1 MQPPTWPVHS
11 RASEFK
17 AVSLLALGLG
27 MVGLDRFIIN
37 PLFPVMQKELGL
49 DYQDLGLISAAL
61 ALTWGMASIVSGRLA
76 DRVGPRRVLIAA
88 MAIFSLLVAT
98 TGLATGLGSL
108 LVIRSV
114 MGLAEGAY
122 VPASIVATVNASK
135 PSRVGL
141 NIGLQQMAQPLV
153 GLGLGPIIAVGLL
166 KVLPGWHYVFAA
178 VAVPGLLLAAVMAK
192 VLRDPAPVVRIA
204 AVPRNEAR
212 EWRAVALHGAVRVNT
227 AAMLCYLTCVITL
240 SAFMPNYL
248 TDYLRLNLNQMGMV
262 LTGQGAGSLIGM
274 VVIPALSDRVGRKPM
289 LIAALLAELVA
300 LWVLRTIG
308 AEPVKL
314 FAALF
319 VIAFMNSGAIAITVG
334 PLTSAAVPAR
344 LAASATGLVVG
355 VGEIVGGALAPAAA
369 GALAHV
375 MGIAVIPVI
384 ALVATAAG
392 AAIVAFGV
400 REPSPSAHTEEH
412 PVNTL
417 P

>member
-1 MQPPTWPVHS
+1 MQPDMPPVHD

-49 DYQDLGLISAAL
+49 GYQDLGLISAAL
-61 ALTWGMASIVSGRLA
+61 ALTWGVASIASGRLA

-98 TGLATGLGSL
+98 TGFATGLGSL

-114 MGLAEGAY
+114 MGFAEGAY

-153 GLGLGPIIAVGLL
+153 GLGLGPIVAVGLL
-166 KVLPGWHYVFAA
+166 KVMPSWHFVFAA
-178 VAVPGLLLAAVMAK
+178 VAVPGLLLAAAMAK
-192 VLRDPAPVVRIA
+192 VLRDPARIA
-204 AVPRNEAR
+204 SAPRNEAH
-212 EWRAVALHGAVRVNT
+212 EWRTVAMHRAVLVNT

-248 TDYLRLNLNQMGMV
+248 TDHLRLTLDQMGMV
-262 LTGQGAGSLIGM
+262 LTGQGVGSLIGM
-274 VVIPALSDRVGRKPM
+274 VVIPALSDRFGRKPM

-308 AEPVKL
+308 AEPVNL

-319 VIAFMNSGAIAITVG
+319 VITFMNSGAIAITVG
-334 PLTSAAVPAR
+334 PLTSAAVPTR

-369 GALAHV
+369 GALAHT
-375 MGIAVIPVI
+375 MGITVIPVI
-384 ALVATAAG
+384 ALVAIAAG

-400 REPSPSAHTEEH
+400 REPSPSAHIEEC
-412 PVNTL
+412 PANTL
-417 P
+417 S

>member
-1 MQPPTWPVHS
+1 MQPHTAPAS
-11 RASEFK
+11 DRASEFK

-49 DYQDLGLISAAL
+49 GYQDLGLISAAL
-61 ALTWGMASIVSGRLA
+61 ALTWGVASIVSGRLA

-98 TGLATGLGSL
+98 TGFATGLGSL

-153 GLGLGPIIAVGLL
+153 GLGFGPIVAVGLL
-166 KVLPGWHYVFAA
+166 KVLPSWHYVFAA

-192 VLRDPAPVVRIA
+192 VLRDPARVA
-204 AVPRNEAR
+204 GAPRNEASD
-212 EWRAVALHGAVRVNT
+212 WLTVAMLGAVRVNT

-248 TDYLRLNLNQMGMV
+248 TDYLRLNLDQMGMV
-262 LTGQGAGSLIGM
+262 LTGQGVGSLVGM
-274 VVIPALSDRVGRKPM
+274 VVIPALSDRFGRKPM
-289 LIAALLAELVA
+289 LLAALLAELVA

-319 VIAFMNSGAIAITVG
+319 VITFMNSGAIAITVG

-344 LAASATGLVVG
+344 LAASATGVVVG

-369 GALAHV
+369 GALAHA

-400 REPSPSAHTEEH
+400 REPRPSAHIEEH
-412 PVNTL
+412 PANTL

>member
-1 MQPPTWPVHS
+1 MQSHTPPVRD

-49 DYQDLGLISAAL
+49 GYQDLGLISAAL
-61 ALTWGMASIVSGRLA
+61 ALTWGVASIVSGRLA

-98 TGLATGLGSL
+98 TGFATGLGSL

-153 GLGLGPIIAVGLL
+153 GLGLGPIVAVGLL
-166 KVLPGWHYVFAA
+166 KVLPNWHYVFAA

-192 VLRDPAPVVRIA
+192 VLRDPARVA
-204 AVPRNEAR
+204 GAPRDEAH

-248 TDYLRLNLNQMGMV
+248 TDYLRLNLDQMGMV
-262 LTGQGAGSLIGM
+262 LTGQGLGSLVGM
-274 VVIPALSDRVGRKPM
+274 VVIPALSDRFGRKPM

-319 VIAFMNSGAIAITVG
+319 VITFMNSGAIAITVG

-369 GALAHV
+369 GALAHA
-375 MGIAVIPVI
+375 MGIAMIPVI

-392 AAIVAFGV
+392 AAIVALGV
-400 REPSPSAHTEEH
+400 REPGPSAHIEEH
-412 PVNTL
+412 PANTL

>member
-1 MQPPTWPVHS
+1 MQPHTAPAS
-11 RASEFK
+11 DRASEFK

-49 DYQDLGLISAAL
+49 GYQDLGLISAAL
-61 ALTWGMASIVSGRLA
+61 ALTWGVASIVSGRLA

-98 TGLATGLGSL
+98 TGFATGLGSL

-153 GLGLGPIIAVGLL
+153 GLGFGPIVAVGLL
-166 KVLPGWHYVFAA
+166 KVLPSWHYVFAA

-192 VLRDPAPVVRIA
+192 VLRDPARVA
-204 AVPRNEAR
+204 GAPRNEASD
-212 EWRAVALHGAVRVNT
+212 WRTVAMLGAVRVNT

-240 SAFMPNYL
+240 SAFVPNYL
-248 TDYLRLNLNQMGMV
+248 TDYLRLNLDQMGMV
-262 LTGQGAGSLIGM
+262 LTGQGVGSLVGM
-274 VVIPALSDRVGRKPM
+274 VVIPALSDRFGRKPM
-289 LIAALLAELVA
+289 LLAALLAELVA

-319 VIAFMNSGAIAITVG
+319 VITFMNSGAIAITVG

-344 LAASATGLVVG
+344 LAASATGVVVG
-355 VGEIVGGALAPAAA
+355 IGEIVGGALAPAAA
-369 GALAHV
+369 GALAHA

-400 REPSPSAHTEEH
+400 REPRPSAHIEEH
-412 PVNTL
+412 PANTL

>member
-1 MQPPTWPVHS
+1 MQPHTAPAS
-11 RASEFK
+11 DRAYEFK

-49 DYQDLGLISAAL
+49 GYQDLGLISAAL
-61 ALTWGMASIVSGRLA
+61 ALTWGVASIVSGRLA

-98 TGLATGLGSL
+98 TGFATGLGSL

-153 GLGLGPIIAVGLL
+153 GLGFGPIVAVGLL
-166 KVLPGWHYVFAA
+166 KVLPSWHYVFAA

-192 VLRDPAPVVRIA
+192 VLRDPARVA
-204 AVPRNEAR
+204 GAPRNEASD
-212 EWRAVALHGAVRVNT
+212 WRTVAMLGAVRVNT

-248 TDYLRLNLNQMGMV
+248 TDYLRLNLDQMGMV
-262 LTGQGAGSLIGM
+262 LTGQGVGSLVGM
-274 VVIPALSDRVGRKPM
+274 VVIPALSDRFGRKPM
-289 LIAALLAELVA
+289 LLAALLAELVA

-319 VIAFMNSGAIAITVG
+319 VITFMNSGAIAITVG

-344 LAASATGLVVG
+344 LAASATGVVVG
-355 VGEIVGGALAPAAA
+355 IGEIVGGALAPAAA
-369 GALAHV
+369 GALAHA

-400 REPSPSAHTEEH
+400 REPRPSAHIEEH
-412 PVNTL
+412 PANTL

>member
-1 MQPPTWPVHS
+1 MQPHTAPAS
-11 RASEFK
+11 DRAYEFK

-37 PLFPVMQKELGL
+37 PLFPVMQKELEL
-49 DYQDLGLISAAL
+49 SYQDLGLISAAL
-61 ALTWGMASIVSGRLA
+61 ALTWGVASIASGRLA

-98 TGLATGLGSL
+98 TGFATGLGSL

-153 GLGLGPIIAVGLL
+153 GLGFGPIVAVGLL
-166 KVLPGWHYVFAA
+166 KVLPSWHYVFAA

-192 VLRDPAPVVRIA
+192 VLRDPARVA
-204 AVPRNEAR
+204 GAPRNEASD
-212 EWRAVALHGAVRVNT
+212 WRTVAMLGAVRVNT

-248 TDYLRLNLNQMGMV
+248 TDYLRLNLDQMGMV
-262 LTGQGAGSLIGM
+262 LTGQGVGSLVGM
-274 VVIPALSDRVGRKPM
+274 VVIPALSDRFGRKPM
-289 LIAALLAELVA
+289 LLAALLAELVA

-319 VIAFMNSGAIAITVG
+319 VITFMNSGAIAITVG

-344 LAASATGLVVG
+344 LAASATGVVVG
-355 VGEIVGGALAPAAA
+355 IGEIVGGALAPAAA
-369 GALAHV
+369 GALAHA

-400 REPSPSAHTEEH
+400 REPRPSAHIEEH
-412 PVNTL
+412 PANTL

>member
-1 MQPPTWPVHS
+1 MQPHTAPAS
-11 RASEFK
+11 DRAYEFK

-49 DYQDLGLISAAL
+49 GYQDLGLISAAL
-61 ALTWGMASIVSGRLA
+61 ALTWGVASIVSGRLA

-98 TGLATGLGSL
+98 TGFATGLGSL

-153 GLGLGPIIAVGLL
+153 GLGFGPIVAVGLL
-166 KVLPGWHYVFAA
+166 KVLPSWHYVFAA

-192 VLRDPAPVVRIA
+192 VLRDPARVA
-204 AVPRNEAR
+204 GAPRNEASD
-212 EWRAVALHGAVRVNT
+212 WRTVAMLSAVRVNT

-248 TDYLRLNLNQMGMV
+248 TDYLRLNLDQMGMV
-262 LTGQGAGSLIGM
+262 LTGQGVGSLVGM
-274 VVIPALSDRVGRKPM
+274 VVIPALSDRFGRKPM
-289 LIAALLAELVA
+289 LLAALLAELVA

-319 VIAFMNSGAIAITVG
+319 VITFMNSGAIAITVG

-344 LAASATGLVVG
+344 LAASATGVVVG
-355 VGEIVGGALAPAAA
+355 IGEIVGGALAPAAA
-369 GALAHV
+369 GALAHA

-400 REPSPSAHTEEH
+400 REPRPSAHIEEH
-412 PVNTL
+412 PANTL

>member
-1 MQPPTWPVHS
+1 MQPHTAPAS
-11 RASEFK
+11 DRAYEFK

-37 PLFPVMQKELGL
+37 PLFPVMQKELEL
-49 DYQDLGLISAAL
+49 SYQDLGLISAAL
-61 ALTWGMASIVSGRLA
+61 ALTWGVASIASGRLA

-98 TGLATGLGSL
+98 TGFATGLGSL

-153 GLGLGPIIAVGLL
+153 GLGFGPIVAVGLL
-166 KVLPGWHYVFAA
+166 KVLPSWHYVFAA

-192 VLRDPAPVVRIA
+192 VLRDPARVA
-204 AVPRNEAR
+204 GAPRNEASD
-212 EWRAVALHGAVRVNT
+212 WRTVAMLSAVRVNT

-248 TDYLRLNLNQMGMV
+248 TDYLRLNLDQMGMV
-262 LTGQGAGSLIGM
+262 LTGQGVGSLVGM
-274 VVIPALSDRVGRKPM
+274 VVIPALSDRFGRKPM
-289 LIAALLAELVA
+289 LLAALLAELVA

-319 VIAFMNSGAIAITVG
+319 VITFMNSGAIAITVG

-344 LAASATGLVVG
+344 LAASATGVVVG
-355 VGEIVGGALAPAAA
+355 IGEIVGGALAPAAA
-369 GALAHV
+369 GALAHA

-400 REPSPSAHTEEH
+400 REPRPSAHIEEH
-412 PVNTL
+412 PANTL

>member
-1 MQPPTWPVHS
+1 MQPHTAPAS
-11 RASEFK
+11 DRAYEFK

-37 PLFPVMQKELGL
+37 PLFPVMQKELEL
-49 DYQDLGLISAAL
+49 SYQDLGLISAAL
-61 ALTWGMASIVSGRLA
+61 ALTWGVASIVSGRLA

-98 TGLATGLGSL
+98 TGFATGLGSL

-153 GLGLGPIIAVGLL
+153 GLGFGPIVAVGLL
-166 KVLPGWHYVFAA
+166 KVLPSWHYVFAA

-192 VLRDPAPVVRIA
+192 VLRDPARVTGA
-204 AVPRNEAR
+204 PRNEASD
-212 EWRAVALHGAVRVNT
+212 WRTVAMLGAVRVNT

-248 TDYLRLNLNQMGMV
+248 TDYLRLNLDQMGMV
-262 LTGQGAGSLIGM
+262 LTGQGVGSLVGM
-274 VVIPALSDRVGRKPM
+274 VVIPALSDRFGRKPM
-289 LIAALLAELVA
+289 LLAALLAELVA

-319 VIAFMNSGAIAITVG
+319 VITFMNSGAIAITVG

-344 LAASATGLVVG
+344 LAASATGVVVG
-355 VGEIVGGALAPAAA
+355 IGEIVGGALAPAAA
-369 GALAHV
+369 GALAHA

-400 REPSPSAHTEEH
+400 REPRPSAHIEEH
-412 PVNTL
+412 PANTL

>member
-1 MQPPTWPVHS
+1 MQPHTAPAS
-11 RASEFK
+11 DRAYEFK

-49 DYQDLGLISAAL
+49 GYQDLGLISAAL
-61 ALTWGMASIVSGRLA
+61 ALTWGVASIVSGRLA

-98 TGLATGLGSL
+98 TGFATGLGSL

-153 GLGLGPIIAVGLL
+153 GLGFGPIVAVGLL
-166 KVLPGWHYVFAA
+166 KVLPSWHYVFAA

-192 VLRDPAPVVRIA
+192 VLRDPARVA
-204 AVPRNEAR
+204 GAPRNEASD
-212 EWRAVALHGAVRVNT
+212 WRTVAMLGAVRVNT

-248 TDYLRLNLNQMGMV
+248 TDYLRLNLDQMGMV
-262 LTGQGAGSLIGM
+262 LTGQGVGSLVGM
-274 VVIPALSDRVGRKPM
+274 VVIPALSDRLGRKPM
-289 LIAALLAELVA
+289 LLAALLAELVA

-319 VIAFMNSGAIAITVG
+319 VITFMNSGAIAITVG

-344 LAASATGLVVG
+344 LAASATGVVVG
-355 VGEIVGGALAPAAA
+355 IGEIVGGALAPAAA
-369 GALAHV
+369 GALAHA

-400 REPSPSAHTEEH
+400 REPRPSAHIEEH
-412 PVNTL
+412 PANTL

>member
-1 MQPPTWPVHS
+1 MHPRTPLVHD
-11 RASEFK
+11 RASECK
-17 AVSLLALGLG
+17 VVSLLALGLG

-49 DYQDLGLISAAL
+49 GYQDLGLISAAL
-61 ALTWGMASIVSGRLA
+61 ALTWGAASIVSGRVA

-88 MAIFSLLVAT
+88 MAIFSVLVAT
-98 TGLATGLGSL
+98 TGFATGLCSL
-108 LVIRSV
+108 LVIRAV
-114 MGLAEGAY
+114 MGFAEGAY

-153 GLGLGPIIAVGLL
+153 GLGLGPIVAVGLL
-166 KVLPGWHYVFAA
+166 KVLPSWHFVFAA
-178 VAVPGLLLAAVMAK
+178 VAVPGLLLAAVMVK
-192 VLRDPAPVVRIA
+192 VLRDPARVA
-204 AVPRNEAR
+204 ETPRNEPH
-212 EWRAVALHGAVRVNT
+212 EWRAVALHGAVRVNM

-240 SAFMPNYL
+240 SAFMPSYL
-248 TDYLRLNLNQMGMV
+248 TDYLRLNLDQMGLV
-262 LTGQGAGSLIGM
+262 LTGQGVGSLVGM
-274 VVIPALSDRVGRKPM
+274 VIIPALSDRFGRKPM
-289 LIAALLAELVA
+289 LIAALLVQLAA
-300 LWVLRTIG
+300 LCVLRTIG

-319 VIAFMNSGAIAITVG
+319 VITFMNSGAIAITVG

-355 VGEIVGGALAPAAA
+355 VGEIVGGAFAPAAA
-369 GALAHV
+369 GALAHA

-392 AAIVAFGV
+392 AAIVALGV
-400 REPSPSAHTEEH
+400 REPGPSAHIEEH
-412 PVNTL
+412 PANTL

>member
-1 MQPPTWPVHS
+1 MQPHTAPAS
-11 RASEFK
+11 DRAYEFK

-49 DYQDLGLISAAL
+49 GYQDLGLISAAL
-61 ALTWGMASIVSGRLA
+61 ALTWGVASIVSGRLA
-76 DRVGPRRVLIAA
+76 DRVGPRHVLIAA

-98 TGLATGLGSL
+98 TGFATGLGSL

-153 GLGLGPIIAVGLL
+153 GLGFGPIVAVGLL
-166 KVLPGWHYVFAA
+166 KVLPSWHYVFAA

-192 VLRDPAPVVRIA
+192 VLRDPARVA
-204 AVPRNEAR
+204 GAPRNEASD
-212 EWRAVALHGAVRVNT
+212 WRTVAMLSAVRVNT

-248 TDYLRLNLNQMGMV
+248 TDYLRLNLDQMGMV
-262 LTGQGAGSLIGM
+262 LTGQGVGSLVGM
-274 VVIPALSDRVGRKPM
+274 VVIPALSDRFGRKPM
-289 LIAALLAELVA
+289 LLAALLAELVA

-319 VIAFMNSGAIAITVG
+319 VITFMNSGAIAITVG

-344 LAASATGLVVG
+344 LAASATGVVVG
-355 VGEIVGGALAPAAA
+355 IGEIVGGALAPAAA
-369 GALAHV
+369 GALAHA

-400 REPSPSAHTEEH
+400 REPRPSAHIEEH
-412 PVNTL
+412 PANTL